1 MASSSW
7 VGCIASRVGM
17 DMLMVPAPVRDQ
29 LGDAGSEGLVTMFA
43 DAHRLA
49 MESLDRRIVEVTT
62 SFEHRLAETESKLR
76 LDMASLKFDLLKW
89 SFLFWVGQLAVLT
102 GILSFLLRNVR

>member
-1 MASSSW
+1 
-7 VGCIASRVGM
+7 M
-17 DMLMVPAPVRDQ
+17 DMLMVPASVRDR

-49 MESLDRRIVEVTT
+49 MESLDRRIVEVTA
-62 SFEHRLAETESKLR
+62 SFEHRLAEEVSKLR
-76 LDMASLKFDLLKW
+76 LDMTSLKFDLLKW